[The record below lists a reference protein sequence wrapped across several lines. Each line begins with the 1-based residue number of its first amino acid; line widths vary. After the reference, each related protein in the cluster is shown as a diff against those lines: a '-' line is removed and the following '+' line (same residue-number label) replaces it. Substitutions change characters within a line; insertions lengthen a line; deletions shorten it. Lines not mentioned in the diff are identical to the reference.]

1 MNLVPVGEFLILVLA
16 GAIAAGVVVWL
27 VGDVSKWRD

>member
-1 MNLVPVGEFLILVLA
+1 MNLVPVAEFLILVLA
-16 GAIAAGVVVWL
+16 GAIAAGVVIWL